1 MVTYEPRHTLRI
13 EYCAPCNYLNL
24 ALGLEEEFLA
34 QWAPITKSTELIP
47 TAWGTFEVT
56 LDGELIFSKWA
67 LARHPKPGE
76 ISALVAERI
85 GPALEEYV
93 THAPEKF
100 DERGFPVH

>member
-24 ALGLEEEFLA
+24 AIGLEEEFLA

-76 ISALVAERI
+76 ISALVAARI
-85 GPALEEYV
+85 GAPLEEYV

-100 DERGFPVH
+100 DEQGFPVH